1 MKKAISVTLLA
12 LWLISGFTVQ
22 AVLSAEQTGQTKDE
36 EATEIEWQQALKAQ
50 VALAKVKVNLLKA
63 LAELRL
69 EKNSEAALQSLED
82 AKTNLRQ
89 AYGTADTVTRRRI
102 ADLEEQIKSTETALR
117 TKSNKAY
124 SELTELADKSES
136 TLNAAIAETQT
147 KTIALKK
154 ETSTRIALVQARA
167 AALKAKIALEIEQSP
182 EKAGQAL
189 EEAQGYLAKA
199 KLSASKRTAEGIAQ
213 LELDAKAAKQA
224 VTKDMNV
231 AKDKTNTLVVH
242 TEEQLQAY
250 GKQVTES
257 EEAVLLKKR
266 YAELEAR
273 AALLKAQLAASAD
286 ATRKQAQSYL
296 DEAKAW
302 YARAQSQA
310 KETARLELQKMQKR
324 IDDTKVVLK
333 EGGKQASK
341 KLSDLLKW
349 AAERVEVK
357 GEE

>member
-1 MKKAISVTLLA
+1 MKKAISAILLA
-12 LWLISGFTVQ
+12 LWLISGFAVQ
-22 AVLSAEQTGQTKDE
+22 AVLSAEQTSQTKDR
-36 EATEIEWQQALKAQ
+36 EATEVEWQHALKAQ
-50 VALAKVKVNLLKA
+50 VALARAKVNLLKA
-63 LAELRL
+63 QTELWL
-69 EKNSEAALQSLED
+69 EKNSEAALQSLGD
-82 AKTNLRQ
+82 AKTSLRQ
-89 AYGTADTVTRRRI
+89 AHGTADTVTRRRI
-102 ADLEEQIKSTETALR
+102 SDLEKQIKGAETALR
-117 TKSNKAY
+117 TKSDQAY
-124 SELTELADKSES
+124 LKLTELADKSES

-147 KTIALKK
+147 KATALKK

-167 AALKAKIALEIEQSP
+167 AALKARIALEIEQSP
-182 EKAGQAL
+182 KEAGQAL

-199 KLSASKRTAEGIAQ
+199 KASASKRTAEGIAQ
-213 LELDAKAAKQA
+213 LELDAQAAKQA
-224 VTKDMNV
+224 VTESV
-231 AKDKTNTLVVH
+231 SEAKDKTNALVVH

-266 YAELEAR
+266 YAELEAQ

-286 ATRKQAQSYL
+286 ATQEQAQSYL

-302 YARAQSQA
+302 YARAKSQA
-310 KETARLELQKMQKR
+310 GETAQLELQKMQKR
-324 IDDTKVVLK
+324 IDNTKDALK
-333 EGGKQASK
+333 EGGKQAGK

>member
-12 LWLISGFTVQ
+12 LWLISGFAVQ
-22 AVLSAEQTGQTKDE
+22 AVFSAEQAGQPKDR

-50 VALAKVKVNLLKA
+50 VALARAKVNLLKA
-63 LAELRL
+63 RTELRL
-69 EKNSEAALQSLED
+69 EKNSKAALQSLED

-89 AYGTADTVTRRRI
+89 AYETADTVTRKRI
-102 ADLEEQIKSTETALR
+102 ADLEEQIKSAETALR
-117 TKSNKAY
+117 TKSDQAY

-147 KTIALKK
+147 KATALKK
-154 ETSTRIALVQARA
+154 ETSIRMALVQARA
-167 AALKAKIALEIEQSP
+167 AALKARIALEIEQSP

-199 KLSASKRTAEGIAQ
+199 KVGASKRTADGIVQ
-213 LELDAKAAKQA
+213 LERDARAAKQA
-224 VTKDMNV
+224 VTEGV
-231 AKDKTNTLVVH
+231 SGAKGKINALALH
-242 TEEQLQAY
+242 TEEQLGAY

-266 YAELEAR
+266 YAELEAQ

-286 ATRKQAQSYL
+286 ATREQAQSYL

-302 YARAQSQA
+302 YARGQSQA
-310 KETARLELQKMQKR
+310 KETARLELQKMNKR
-324 IDDTKVVLK
+324 IDDTKDALK
-333 EGGKQASK
+333 ERKKQSGK

-349 AAERVEVK
+349 AAERVEIK
-357 GEE
+357 GEK

>member
-1 MKKAISVTLLA
+1 MKKAISVTFLA
-12 LWLISGFTVQ
+12 LWLISGFSVP
-22 AVLSAEQTGQTKDE
+22 AVLSVEQTGQSKDR

-50 VALAKVKVNLLKA
+50 VALAMARVNLLKA
-63 LAELRL
+63 RTELWL

-82 AKTNLRQ
+82 AKTNLRK

-102 ADLEEQIKSTETALR
+102 ADLEEQIKSADTALR
-117 TKSNKAY
+117 TKSDQAY
-124 SELTELADKSES
+124 SELTDLADKSES

-147 KTIALKK
+147 KATALKK

-167 AALKAKIALEIEQSP
+167 AALKARIALEIEQSP
-182 EKAGQAL
+182 EKAEQAL
-189 EEAQGYLAKA
+189 KDAQGYLAEAKA
-199 KLSASKRTAEGIAQ
+199 SASKRTAEGIAQ
-213 LELDAKAAKQA
+213 LELDAQAAKQA
-224 VTKDMNV
+224 VTEGV
-231 AKDKTNTLVVH
+231 SEAKDKTNALVVH

-250 GKQVTES
+250 GKQVRES
-257 EEAVLLKKR
+257 EEASLLRKR
-266 YAELEAR
+266 YAELEAQ

-286 ATRKQAQSYL
+286 ATREQAQSYL

-324 IDDTKVVLK
+324 IDDTKVALK
-333 EGGKQASK
+333 EGGKQGSK

-357 GEE
+357 EEK

>member
-1 MKKAISVTLLA
+1 VKKAISATLLA
-12 LWLISGFTVQ
+12 LWLITGFAAP
-22 AVLSAEQTGQTKDE
+22 AVFSAEQTGQTKDRG
-36 EATEIEWQQALKAQ
+36 ATEIEWQQALKAQ
-50 VALAKVKVNLLKA
+50 VALAKANVNLLKA
-63 LAELRL
+63 RAELRL

-82 AKTNLRQ
+82 AKTNLHQ
-89 AYGTADTVTRRRI
+89 AYGTADTVIRRRI
-102 ADLEEQIKSTETALR
+102 SDLEKQIQATENTLR
-117 TKSNKAY
+117 TKSDRAY

-147 KTIALKK
+147 KAIALKK
-154 ETSTRIALVQARA
+154 EMSTRIALVQARA
-167 AALKAKIALEIEQSP
+167 AALKARIALEIEQSP
-182 EKAGQAL
+182 EKAKQAL

-199 KLSASKRTAEGIAQ
+199 KASASKRTAEGIAQ
-213 LELDAKAAKQA
+213 LELDAQAAKQA

-231 AKDKTNTLVVH
+231 AKQKTNALVVH
-242 TEEQLQAY
+242 TEERLQAY

-266 YAELEAR
+266 FAKLEAQ

-286 ATRKQAQSYL
+286 ETREQAQSYL
-296 DEAKAW
+296 DEAKTW

-324 IDDTKVVLK
+324 IDDAKVALK
-333 EGGKQASK
+333 EGEKHAGKR
-341 KLSDLLKW
+341 LSDLLKR
-349 AAERVEVK
+349 AAERLEVK

>member
-1 MKKAISVTLLA
+1 MKRTISATLLA
-12 LWLISGFTVQ
+12 LWLITGFAVQ
-22 AVLSAEQTGQTKDE
+22 AVLSAEQTGQPKDRG
-36 EATEIEWQQALKAQ
+36 ATEIEWQQALKAQ
-50 VALAKVKVNLLKA
+50 VALAMANVNLLKA
-63 LAELRL
+63 RTELWL

-82 AKTNLRQ
+82 AKTNLHQ

-102 ADLEEQIKSTETALR
+102 SDLEKQIKSTETALR
-117 TKSNKAY
+117 TKSDQAY
-124 SELTELADKSES
+124 SELTDLADKSES
-136 TLNAAIAETQT
+136 TLNIAIAETQT
-147 KTIALKK
+147 KATALKK
-154 ETSTRIALVQARA
+154 ETSTRMALVQAQA
-167 AALKAKIALEIEQSP
+167 AALKARIALEIEQSP

-189 EEAQGYLAKA
+189 EDAQGYLAKA
-199 KLSASKRTAEGIAQ
+199 KASTSKRTAEGIAQ
-213 LELDAKAAKQA
+213 LELDAQAAKQA

-231 AKDKTNTLVVH
+231 AKEKTNTLVVH
-242 TEEQLQAY
+242 TEEQLKAY

-257 EEAVLLKKR
+257 EEAVLLRKR
-266 YAELEAR
+266 YAELEAQ

-286 ATRKQAQSYL
+286 ATREQAQSYL

-324 IDDTKVVLK
+324 IDDTKVALK
-333 EGGKQASK
+333 EGEKQAGK

>member
-1 MKKAISVTLLA
+1 MKKAISLSLLA

-22 AVLSAEQTGQTKDE
+22 AVLSAEQTGQTKDK

-50 VALAKVKVNLLKA
+50 VALAMARVNLLKA
-63 LAELRL
+63 RAEFWL

-82 AKTNLRQ
+82 AKTNLRK

-102 ADLEEQIKSTETALR
+102 SDIEKQIKSTETALR
-117 TKSNKAY
+117 TKSDQAY
-124 SELTELADKSES
+124 SKLTELADKSES

-147 KTIALKK
+147 KATALKK

-167 AALKAKIALEIEQSP
+167 AALKARIALEIEQSP
-182 EKAGQAL
+182 EKAEQAL
-189 EEAQGYLAKA
+189 KDAQGYLAEAKA
-199 KLSASKRTAEGIAQ
+199 SASKRTAEGIAQ

-224 VTKDMNV
+224 VTESV
-231 AKDKTNTLVVH
+231 SEAKDKTSALVVH

-257 EEAVLLKKR
+257 EEVILLKKR
-266 YAELEAR
+266 YAELEAQ

-286 ATRKQAQSYL
+286 ATREQAQSYL
-296 DEAKAW
+296 VEAKVW

-324 IDDTKVVLK
+324 IDDTKVALK
-333 EGGKQASK
+333 EGEKQASK
-341 KLSDLLKW
+341 KLSDLLKS
-349 AAERVEVK
+349 AAEMVEVK